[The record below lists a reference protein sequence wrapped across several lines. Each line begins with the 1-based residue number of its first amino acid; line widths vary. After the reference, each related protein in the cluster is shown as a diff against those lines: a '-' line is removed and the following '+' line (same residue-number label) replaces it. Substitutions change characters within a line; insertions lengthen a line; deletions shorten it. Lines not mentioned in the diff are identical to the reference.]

1 MESEL
6 NVHHP
11 AFFGGFLFIIS
22 APVHFIVPQDVSIVI
37 AAVTLSLIGDAYIG
51 FEAQANDLRT
61 MVLELL
67 VAALILVLLYVL

>member
-1 MESEL
+1 MESVL

-11 AFFGGFLFIIS
+11 AFLGGFLFIIS
-22 APVHFIVPQDVSIVI
+22 APMYFVVPQDVSIAI
-37 AAVTLSLIGDAYIG
+37 AAVTLSLIADAFIG

-67 VAALILVLLYVL
+67 IAALFLELLYAL